1 MRNFKLISF
10 ILILLIGLS
19 CARNEDS
26 FKDYTVAGSKG
37 GIDKSRPSII
47 SVAPTESSSFVSLSP
62 SISFTFSEEMD
73 PNSIIS
79 NTTNTNCSG
88 TIQLSNNDFS
98 TCVIISSQPTGTNNN
113 TTFSISPKNNLS
125 NTTNYKF
132 KITTLA
138 KDLAGN
144 NMNNQYLSSSGFKTI
159 PLMKWYEGSTGGWT
173 SSGATPGQSGGSS
186 GGAGGGCSYNY
197 TRTTFQSGT
206 KYIAQSLNPTI
217 SINPSYIGV
226 GLTQT
231 CPDNIIIKNDSGGS
245 PNTTLKTIPFS
256 AITFN
261 TITIKDSSGN
271 IYHTEGT
278 CTTSISSS
286 DGYTFSSG
294 TTYWLVFEYT
304 STPTSLQITDMSSST
319 TNSNVNI
326 KHSTNGSSWTTVPI
340 YNFTQENPSNCYNRS
355 SLSYTKRMKLF
366 LAE

>member
-98 TCVIISSQPTGTNNN
+98 TCVIISSQPTGSNNN
-113 TTFSISPKNNLS
+113 TIFSINPKNNLS

-144 NMNNQYLSSSGFKTI
+144 SINDKYESSSGFKTVPI
-159 PLMKWYEGSTGGWT
+159 VKWYEGSTNGWS
-173 SSGATPGQSGGSS
+173 SSGANPGSSGGSS
-186 GGAGGGCSYNY
+186 SGAGGGCSYSY

-206 KYIAQSLNPTI
+206 KYIAQ
-217 SINPSYIGV
+217 
-226 GLTQT
+226 
-231 CPDNIIIKNDSGGS
+231 
-245 PNTTLKTIPFS
+245 
-256 AITFN
+256 
-261 TITIKDSSGN
+261 
-271 IYHTEGT
+271 
-278 CTTSISSS
+278 
-286 DGYTFSSG
+286 
-294 TTYWLVFEYT
+294 
-304 STPTSLQITDMSSST
+304 
-319 TNSNVNI
+319 
-326 KHSTNGSSWTTVPI
+326 
-340 YNFTQENPSNCYNRS
+340 
-355 SLSYTKRMKLF
+355 
-366 LAE
+366 